1 VPILTRGNLHVDYTD
16 EGQGQPVLLVHSS
29 ASGNRQWRALAADLK
44 DRYRVLAVN
53 LYGYGKTTVWPGA
66 GSQSLY
72 AQAQLVLALAEQ
84 LDRPI
89 HLVGHS
95 FGGAVALRAAL
106 LLGAKV
112 EKLALFEPNP
122 FHLLKQHGPM
132 EVYLETQEML
142 HHVKCYGALR
152 EWAQVA
158 QRFADY
164 WSGDHAW
171 ARLPDERRAAFAAA
185 IIPSLYEAE
194 ALSAEDTTVDEYRK
208 IAARTLLMYAA
219 HTRPPVYAIV
229 DIFARECPHWTI
241 TRVAEGGHM
250 APLTRPDVVNPLI
263 SAFLDSRDPPVQP

>member
-1 VPILTRGNLHVDYTD
+1 MPILTKGNLHIDYTD
-16 EGQGQPVLLVHSS
+16 EGQGQPVILVHSS
-29 ASGNRQWRALAADLK
+29 ASGNRQWRALTEDLK

-53 LYGYGKTTVWPGA
+53 MYGYGKTTVWPGS

-72 AQAQLVLALAEQ
+72 AQAQLVLALCEQ
-84 LDRPI
+84 LQGPI

-95 FGGAVALRAAL
+95 FGGAVALRAAM
-106 LLGAKV
+106 LLGPKV
-112 EKLALFEPNP
+112 ERLVVFEPNP
-122 FHLLKQHGPM
+122 FHLIKQLGPM

-152 EWAQVA
+152 DWAQVA

-171 ARLPDERRAAFAAA
+171 DNMAGERRAAFAAA

-194 ALSAEDTTVDEYRK
+194 ALSAEDSTIDAYRK

-219 HTRPPVYAIV
+219 ITRPPVYALV

-241 TRVAEGGHM
+241 TRVDEGGHM

-263 SAFLDSRDPPVQP
+263 REFLGAREH